1 MTDGSILDV
10 PAWERALERRF
21 PTPAS
26 KHYTTGYKAGYE
38 CQPMRPPAHS
48 KDASRPTWMLD
59 NADWYAKG
67 YAHGKEDRQQDG

>member
-1 MTDGSILDV
+1 MTDNILDV
-10 PAWERALERRF
+10 PAWEQALERRF

-38 CQPMRPPAHS
+38 RTPQRPPAHS
-48 KDASRPTWMLD
+48 RDPKRPAWMLD

-67 YAHGKEDRQQDG
+67 YSHGMEDRAQDEG